1 MGQAQQNEAR
11 GRGRPRVPVL
21 DKAGITAAAMAELR
35 RGGLRGLTMR
45 SLAARLGV
53 SPGALYNHAASRDA
67 VLAWV
72 QEQVSDELHVS
83 AFGTTSLRDALAQW
97 AWSYLRY
104 LRTRPELVELIVAV
118 PVAHTARTS
127 RMYQT
132 IVDAFRA
139 AGWYDRSVLPSL
151 SALETFIFG
160 AALDSAGPENVY
172 QPAPR
177 EPAPRERTPRD
188 AAGTGRTAG
197 EGSLGDTQ
205 AAFAELVL
213 EAGASER
220 DLVFQLGLDAL
231 LTGLQMRWGAAR

>member
-1 MGQAQQNEAR
+1 MAEATETR

-53 SPGALYNHAASRDA
+53 TPGALYNHAASRA
-67 VLAWV
+67 TVLAWV
-72 QEQVSDELHVS
+72 QEQVSDQLNVS
-83 AFGTTSLRDALAQW
+83 AFGAMTLRDALAQW

-104 LRTRPELVELIVAV
+104 LRARPELVELIVAV

-172 QPAPR
+172 
-177 EPAPRERTPRD
+177 EPSHDGRSSHDER
-188 AAGTGRTAG
+188 
-197 EGSLGDTQ
+197 SLHDTH
-205 AAFAELVL
+205 AAFAGLVL

-220 DLVFQLGLDAL
+220 DIVFQLGLDAL
-231 LTGLQMRWGAAR
+231 LTGLQMRWGGRSP